1 MDAKLL
7 QTISQEIYH
16 RFPDLRGR
24 RPRVQ
29 AVKPGQTRSAGL
41 ASTNNA
47 SYLLVYSGRATTS
60 TGKQMPYTVR
70 VVVNEQGKILKISTS
85 H

>member
-1 MDAKLL
+1 MDPKVV

-24 RPRVQ
+24 RPRIQV
-29 AVKPGQTRSAGL
+29 VKSGQTRSAEL
-41 ASTNNA
+41 ASTNGA
-47 SYLLVYSGRATTS
+47 SYLLVYSGRVVTS

-70 VVVNEQGKILKISTS
+70 VVVNDQGKILKISTS